1 MKILGFDKFNQSKYS
16 KSLFISPDFFEIL
29 SSSPVK
35 ETVIGDKLLTLV
47 GKEVGMTNNY
57 FDLSDDSNQ
66 ITFLTPKKASELEEK
81 VSKSVFLSNGFRPLT
96 RSSNND
102 QVFNF
107 FNLSYSNMYRPS
119 AGEVGIIDDVEYE
132 SPSSGNKYVKIEYP
146 SGVFIVNKNY
156 VEKFNPNNKDKNYF
170 FKSRLRTFG
179 RVGSA
184 ISTLLKS
191 AGVSFTD
198 KDLQDFVNAFK
209 AGFDTLKDVF
219 KNFKLVT
226 GDDIKFWYNER
237 NYVSSNR
244 ITPLS
249 QSCMRYTLCGKYLE
263 IYVKNP
269 QVCKLL
275 ILVSPEDSS
284 KIKGRAI
291 VWTLSDG
298 KIFIDRI
305 YYIDESDVTLFR
317 IYAKEKK
324 WYSKK
329 DNNSTNYAGC
339 IDPNDAVVNLGDIS
353 VNLGNYDYEYYPY
366 MDTLKYYNSA
376 KNKLSNYPISN
387 NELFLEDTSGGY
399 SSPECRD
406 CDGRGEV
413 ECYEC
418 SGRGEV
424 GCSNCDDGRVE
435 CPNCDNGQVQ
445 CSKCDGHGE
454 IDGNECDKCSGTG
467 EMKCT
472 SCGGDSLIDCDE
484 CNGSGEVECYECSG
498 RGEVECSTCDGS
510 GREY

>member
-1 MKILGFDKFNQSKYS
+1 
-16 KSLFISPDFFEIL
+16 
-29 SSSPVK
+29 
-35 ETVIGDKLLTLV
+35 
-47 GKEVGMTNNY
+47 
-57 FDLSDDSNQ
+57 
-66 ITFLTPKKASELEEK
+66 
-81 VSKSVFLSNGFRPLT
+81 
-96 RSSNND
+96 
-102 QVFNF
+102 
-107 FNLSYSNMYRPS
+107 
-119 AGEVGIIDDVEYE
+119 
-132 SPSSGNKYVKIEYP
+132 
-146 SGVFIVNKNY
+146 
-156 VEKFNPNNKDKNYF
+156 
-170 FKSRLRTFG
+170 
-179 RVGSA
+179 
-184 ISTLLKS
+184 
-191 AGVSFTD
+191 
-198 KDLQDFVNAFK
+198 
-209 AGFDTLKDVF
+209 
-219 KNFKLVT
+219 
-226 GDDIKFWYNER
+226 
-237 NYVSSNR
+237 
-244 ITPLS
+244 
-249 QSCMRYTLCGKYLE
+249 
-263 IYVKNP
+263 
-269 QVCKLL
+269 
-275 ILVSPEDSS
+275 VSPEDSS